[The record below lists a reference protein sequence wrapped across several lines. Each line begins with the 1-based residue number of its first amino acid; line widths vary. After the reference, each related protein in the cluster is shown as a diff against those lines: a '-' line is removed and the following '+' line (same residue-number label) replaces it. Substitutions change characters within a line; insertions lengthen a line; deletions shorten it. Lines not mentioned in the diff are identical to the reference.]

1 MCKGVIHSRDQ
12 TYTTITVCHQ
22 DRLGLNGC
30 PRAVPAIAG
39 SNINITIADNGLCP
53 SCEGRVLGVMEAQAI
68 ESSMLQIQASSTPGN
83 ARFDMA
89 GNASNGGGLILLPPS
104 IQNEDPDDL
113 FELLAGDNTTA
124 YQGMSELGG

>member
-30 PRAVPAIAG
+30 PRAIPAIAG
-39 SNINITIADNGLCP
+39 SNINITIANNGLCP

-68 ESSMLQIQASSTPGN
+68 ERSMIQVQASSTNGN
-83 ARFDMA
+83 T
-89 GNASNGGGLILLPPS
+89 SNGGGLVSLPHS
-104 IQNEDPDDL
+104 FQNEDPDDL
-113 FELLAGDNTTA
+113 FGLLAGDSTTA
-124 YQGMSELGG
+124 YQGVSELEGDDETTR